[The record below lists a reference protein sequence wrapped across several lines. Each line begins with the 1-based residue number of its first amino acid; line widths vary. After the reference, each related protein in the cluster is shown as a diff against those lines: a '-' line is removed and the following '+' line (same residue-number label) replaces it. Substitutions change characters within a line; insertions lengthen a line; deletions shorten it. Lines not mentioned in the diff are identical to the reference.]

1 MRMGNEQ
8 SINMCSTK
16 IKEFSNIIV
25 RIKGITKQQ
34 RDENTTIIKKM
45 FSFDNRSV
53 TIHVESQF
61 DDTTSNRKKQKEGLI
76 NENSNCRI
84 R

>member
-1 MRMGNEQ
+1 M
-8 SINMCSTK
+8 
-16 IKEFSNIIV
+16 

-34 RDENTTIIKKM
+34 RDENATIFKKL

-61 DDTTSNRKKQKEGLI
+61 DDTTSNRKKQKEG
-76 NENSNCRI
+76 
-84 R
+84 